1 MKTRIGVIVRQR
13 HIDRGR
19 CRSPKS
25 CPIAL
30 AMKEQLGTDKVKVY
44 ADGVFVD
51 EQKYWIPFRAR
62 RFIYDFDTGF
72 PVDPLAF
79 LMDAVPEQSP
89 PENAPPK
96 AVAERRNEICL
107 QGSRIS

>member
-1 MKTRIGVIVRQR
+1 MKTQIGVIVRQR

-30 AMKEQLGTDKVKVY
+30 AMKEQLGTDQVAVF
-44 ADGVFVD
+44 ADGVRVGL
-51 EQKYWIPFRAR
+51 QKYQIPFKAR
-62 RFIYDFDTGF
+62 RFILDFDSGL

-79 LMDAVPEQSP
+79 LMDAVPELNP

-96 AVAERRNEICL
+96 AVAERRSEICP
-107 QGSRIS
+107 QGSRNS

>member
-51 EQKYWIPFRAR
+51 EQK
-62 RFIYDFDTGF
+62 
-72 PVDPLAF
+72 
-79 LMDAVPEQSP
+79 
-89 PENAPPK
+89 
-96 AVAERRNEICL
+96 
-107 QGSRIS
+107 